1 MHSLGM
7 DEVLAPEVVETRI
20 YLMRGQRVM
29 LDSDLAALYG
39 VPTKR
44 LNEQVRRNRSRFPED
59 FMFRL
64 TPAEAIN
71 LRSQIATSSGAQ
83 VHGGRRHLPYVFT
96 EQGVA
101 MLSSVLASDRAI
113 QVNIEIMRFFVRER
127 RERDRHLEL
136 AERLRLIEQNC
147 DVRFRI
153 VFETLERL
161 ITPPDPEPRRRIG
174 YPRAATVEA

>member
-1 MHSLGM
+1 
-7 DEVLAPEVVETRI
+7 
-20 YLMRGQRVM
+20 MRSQRVM
-29 LDSDLAALYG
+29 LDSDLGALYG

-64 TPAEAIN
+64 TQDEAMN
-71 LRSQIATSSGAQ
+71 LRSQFATSSGAE

-136 AERLRLIEQNC
+136 AERLSLLEQNC
-147 DVRFRI
+147 DVRFRA

-161 ITPPDPEPRRRIG
+161 IAPPDPEPRRRIG